1 MAKKPKTKSKKPA
14 NPKKSGVMPKRNT
27 TTKPKRSAPKK
38 ISPKPKKVEIKT
50 RKKVEAKKLEVKKPK
65 KVEKVEVKKKVE
77 KVEVKKPKKVEP
89 PKKEGWVALELS
101 QRGESERDIGM
112 LKDLVLKT
120 LGNPNL
126 EIFIPIHYEE
136 EEFFERNIVLL
147 NGYFFIRHEVGLPYY
162 KLKDSKFFDGVVANQ
177 KTQEVQIVPEDQIK
191 KLKDQF
197 NQIAHEA
204 SQVKVGDSVR
214 ILDGLYKNLIGKI
227 TKIIKKD
234 NMCIIKVTSLKSR
247 NITVSA
253 SFLSVAVV
261 EDDES
266 DIVTFF

>member
-1 MAKKPKTKSKKPA
+1 MAKKTKNKIKRKTVKKKLVSK
-14 NPKKSGVMPKRNT
+14 
-27 TTKPKRSAPKK
+27 
-38 ISPKPKKVEIKT
+38 PKPK
-50 RKKVEAKKLEVKKPK
+50 APPK
-65 KVEKVEVKKKVE
+65 KVSKKKVTPKKVVVKKKAGDPSE
-77 KVEVKKPKKVEP
+77 KKKEL

-101 QRGESERDIGM
+101 QRGESERDIAM
-112 LKDLVLKT
+112 LKDLVIKA
-120 LGNPNL
+120 LGKPNL
-126 EIFIPIHYEE
+126 DIFIPIHYED

-147 NGYFFIRHEVGLPYY
+147 SGYFFIRHEAGLPYY
-162 KLKDSKFFDGVVANQ
+162 KLKDSKFFDGVVVNP

-191 KLKDQF
+191 TLKGQF
-197 NQIAHEA
+197 DQIAHEA

>member
-1 MAKKPKTKSKKPA
+1 MAKKTKAKSKKKT
-14 NPKKSGVMPKRNT
+14 NTKKSVWVKPKRNT
-27 TTKPKRSAPKK
+27 SPKPKSAPKK
-38 ISPKPKKVEIKT
+38 VAPKSKKRI
-50 RKKVEAKKLEVKKPK
+50 EA
-65 KVEKVEVKKKVE
+65 
-77 KVEVKKPKKVEP
+77 KKPKKVEP
-89 PKKEGWVALELS
+89 KKPKKVEPKKVEAPKKEGWVALELS

-112 LKDLVLKT
+112 LKDLVIKT
-120 LGNPNL
+120 LGKPNL
-126 EIFIPIHYEE
+126 EIFIPIHYED

-214 ILDGLYKNLIGKI
+214 ILDGLYKNLVGKI
-227 TKIIKKD
+227 TKIVKKD